1 MVFSGAA
8 NKIFGHTFWIKPIL
22 KHSSPLRTKVLFFLM
37 FMINLILGLLF
48 SRTVV
53 KLMN

>member
-8 NKIFGHTFWIKPIL
+8 NKD
-22 KHSSPLRTKVLFFLM
+22 LRTHLLDKTDIKALVTFENKGIVFLM